1 MSVFLVNVNI
11 NVNDVIRNDEVIS
24 SEIIN
29 FEV

>member
-11 NVNDVIRNDEVIS
+11 NVNDVIRNDGAIS

-29 FEV
+29 FEI

>member
-1 MSVFLVNVNI
+1 MLVFLVNVNI
-11 NVNDVIRNDEVIS
+11 NVNDIIRNDGAIS

>member
-11 NVNDVIRNDEVIS
+11 NVNDVIRNDGAIS

>member
-11 NVNDVIRNDEVIS
+11 NVNDIIRNDGVIS

>member
-11 NVNDVIRNDEVIS
+11 NVNDVIRNDGVIS